1 MKKIVKIGFISLLV
15 LFIGINIT
23 SAQSVNDQS
32 FEVLKNLDIFSTMI
46 KELNTNYV
54 DDIKPGELTKTGIDA
69 MLESLDPYT
78 NYIPESE
85 IEDYKFI
92 TTGQYGGI
100 GALIHQQGEYV
111 VISEPYEGSPAQK
124 SDLRAGDKV
133 FEINGQSAKGKTYS
147 DVSSILKGQAGTSI
161 TIKVLRDGESQPIEK
176 TITREIIKIDN
187 IPYSGIVGNN
197 IGYIKL
203 TSFTQNAATE
213 VKQAFLKLREQAVV
227 EVKQASQNLREQTE
241 LKGIIID
248 LRGNGGGLLNESVDI
263 TNIFVEKGLEVVT
276 TKGKLPDKN
285 HTYKTQNAP
294 VDVNI
299 PLIVL
304 VDSQSAS
311 ASEILSGSIQD
322 LDRGVIV
329 GQRTFGKGLV
339 QNVIPLSFNSQMK
352 VTVAKYYIPSGRCIQ
367 AIDYSHKNTEGT
379 FSAKPDS
386 LIAAFKTKKG
396 RTVYEG
402 RGITPDIKTK
412 PIHYSN
418 ISLALYGKYLIF
430 NFATKFRRENPSI
443 LPADQFEVTDKIYDE
458 FLLYL
463 SDKKYDYTTKTEQ
476 AVDELKKNAEKEHYF
491 NAISSEYDALKAQV
505 AKDKL
510 GDLTKHR
517 EEIREL
523 LKLEIITRYYFQKG
537 KVIAS
542 LKNDPDI
549 AEGMRIIN
557 DPQLYQSVLEGT
569 YKPPVAETFENGEDI
584 DIEDNDEVN

>member
-1 MKKIVKIGFISLLV
+1 MKKIMRVWFIV
-15 LFIGINIT
+15 LFVFIGVTVT
-23 SAQSVNDQS
+23 SAQNANDRS
-32 FEVLKNLDIFSTMI
+32 FEILKNLDIFSTMI

-100 GALIHQQGEYV
+100 GALIHQQGEFV

-124 SDLRAGDKV
+124 SDLRAGDKIL
-133 FEINGQSAKGKTYS
+133 EINGQMAKGKSYS

-161 TIKVLRDGESQPIEK
+161 TIKILRDGETQPIEK
-176 TITREIIKIDN
+176 TINREIIKIDN
-187 IPYSGIVGNN
+187 IPYSGIVGNYV
-197 IGYIKL
+197 GYIRL

-213 VKQAFLKLREQAVV
+213 VRQAFLKLRE
-227 EVKQASQNLREQTE
+227 KTE

-263 TNIFVEKGLEVVT
+263 TNIFVEKGQDVVT

-285 HTYKTQNAP
+285 HTYKTQNSP
-294 VDVNI
+294 VDITI
-299 PLIVL
+299 PLVVL
-304 VDSQSAS
+304 VDNLSAS
-311 ASEILSGSIQD
+311 ASEILSGAIQD
-322 LDRGVIV
+322 LDRGVIA

-367 AIDYSHKNTEGT
+367 AIDYSHKNKEGS
-379 FSAKPDS
+379 FSKIPDS
-386 LIAAFKTKKG
+386 LISAFKTKGG

-402 RGITPDIKTK
+402 QGITPDIKTK
-412 PIHYSN
+412 PVQYSN
-418 ISLALYGKYLIF
+418 IAMTLYSKYLIF
-430 NFATKFRRENPSI
+430 DFATKFRREHSSI
-443 LPADQFEVTDKIYDE
+443 LPADQFEISDTIYNE
-458 FLLYL
+458 FLLFL
-463 SDKKYDYTTKTEQ
+463 SDKKYDYTTKTEM
-476 AVDELKKNAEKEHYF
+476 AVEDLKKNAEKEHYF
-491 NAISSEYDALKAQV
+491 TAIKAEYDALKTQMTN
-505 AKDKL
+505 DKK
-510 GDLTKHR
+510 GDLAKHE
-517 EEIREL
+517 EEIKEL
-523 LKLEIITRYYFQKG
+523 LKLDIVTRYQFQKG

-549 AEGMRIIN
+549 AEGIKIIN
-557 DPQLYQSVLEGT
+557 DPQLYRSVLAGI
-569 YKPPVAETFENGEDI
+569 YKQPAEKTDGNIEEENP
-584 DIEDNDEVN
+584 EDNIEVH

>member
-1 MKKIVKIGFISLLV
+1 MNYELRIMKRNWFII
-15 LFIGINIT
+15 LFVFTEIT
-23 SAQSVNDQS
+23 FVSAQNANDQS
-32 FEVLKNLDIFSTMI
+32 FEILKNLDIYSTMI

-69 MLESLDPYT
+69 LLESLDPYT

-100 GALIHQQGEYV
+100 GALIHQQGEFV
-111 VISEPYEGSPAQK
+111 IISEPYEGSPAQK

-133 FEINGQSAKGKTYS
+133 LEINGQTAKGKSYS
-147 DVSSILKGQAGTSI
+147 EVSSILKGQAGTSI
-161 TIKVLRDGESQPIEK
+161 TIKVLRDGETQPIEK
-176 TITREIIKIDN
+176 TINREIIKIDN
-187 IPYSGIVGNN
+187 IPYSGIVGTN

-213 VKQAFLKLREQAVV
+213 VRQAFMKLRE
-227 EVKQASQNLREQTE
+227 KTE
-241 LKGIIID
+241 LKGVIID

-263 TNIFVEKGLEVVT
+263 TNIFVEKGQDVVT

-285 HTYKTQNAP
+285 HTYKTQNSP
-294 VDVNI
+294 VDITI
-299 PLIVL
+299 PLVVL
-304 VDSQSAS
+304 VDNQSAS

-322 LDRGVIV
+322 LDRGVIA

-367 AIDYSHKNTEGT
+367 AIDYSHKNKEGS
-379 FSAKPDS
+379 FSKIPDS
-386 LIAAFKTKKG
+386 LISAYKTKGG

-402 RGITPDIKTK
+402 QGIAPDIKTK

-418 ISLALYGKYLIF
+418 IALTLYAKYLIF
-430 NFATKFRRENPSI
+430 DFATKFRREHPSI
-443 LPADQFEVTDKIYDE
+443 APADQFEISDTIYNE
-458 FLLYL
+458 FLLFL
-463 SDKKYDYTTKTEQ
+463 SDKKYDYTTQTEK
-476 AVDELKKNAEKEHYF
+476 AVENLKKNAEKEHYF
-491 NAISSEYDALKAQV
+491 NAIKAEYDALKIQMTN
-505 AKDKL
+505 DKN
-510 GDLTKHR
+510 GDLVKHKD
-517 EEIREL
+517 EIKEL
-523 LKLEIITRYYFQKG
+523 LKLDIVTRYQFQKG

-549 AEGMRIIN
+549 AEGIKIIN
-557 DPQLYQSVLEGT
+557 DPQLYQSVLAGT
-569 YKPPVAETFENGEDI
+569 YKQPAGETNGNIEEESPDDI
-584 DIEDNDEVN
+584 IEIN